1 MKKYILYIL
10 TGVAACGLCSCED
23 ALDRY
28 PKDRLTPDNFFHT
41 EEECQL
47 YTNDFYTMFPSA
59 GTIYGETADIIAK
72 TTLTSEVLG
81 NRTVPATA
89 GSWKWEKLR
98 DINFFLEYSSN
109 CKDRDVRLQ
118 YEGLARFFRAYFYFE
133 KVKYYGDVPWVD
145 RPLASNEE
153 ELYKGRDS
161 RDLVMSKVIEDLDFA
176 IEHLSPTKETY
187 RVSEWTALA
196 LKSRVCLFE
205 GTFRKYHGL
214 DDADYYLAECVSA
227 AGTFIEKS
235 GYTIYK
241 SGSTP
246 YLNLFSSI
254 NAISSEIILA
264 RAFNTAIGLKHDV
277 NGYLTG
283 TTMGRPGLLKNVA
296 NMYLMKDG
304 TPFTSQP
311 GWETMQ
317 LPDESKNRDGRFA
330 QTVRTPGYKRIDD
343 DKESA
348 PNLAATMTGY
358 QLVKFLLPA
367 KYDAYQASTSDM
379 PLFRTAEVYLN
390 YAEAKAELGT
400 LTQED
405 LDKTIKPLRERAGV
419 ANLSLEWAN
428 ANPDPYLASAETGY
442 ANVTG
447 ANKGV
452 ILEIRRERTVELLME
467 NFRYWDI
474 MRWKE
479 GKRFEKPF
487 EGLYFPGVG
496 SYDLNSDGT
505 DDVCIWSGT
514 KPDTKIPVVYELGV
528 DVKLSEG
535 DHGYIRIHDDPN
547 LVRTW
552 NEERDYLYPI
562 PTDDRVLTQG
572 AISQNPG
579 WDDGL
584 KF

>member
-1 MKKYILYIL
+1 MKKLIKYTLVGIAALGLY
-10 TGVAACGLCSCED
+10 GCED
-23 ALDRY
+23 QLDRS
-28 PKDRLTPDNFFHT
+28 PKDKLTPDKFFRN
-41 EEECQL
+41 EQECQL
-47 YTNDFYTMFPSA
+47 YTNDFYTIFP
-59 GTIYGETADIIAK
+59 TTVYGESADVIAK
-72 TTLTSEVLG
+72 NVLTSEVLG

-89 GSWKWEKLR
+89 STWKWEKLR

-296 NMYLMKDG
+296 SMYLMKDG

>member
-1 MKKYILYIL
+1 MKKYILYL
-10 TGVAACGLCSCED
+10 LAGVAACGLNSCED
-23 ALDRY
+23 ALDRF
-28 PKDRLTPDNFFHT
+28 PKDRLSPDEFFHT

-47 YTNDFYTMFPSA
+47 YTNDFYTIFPAA

-81 NRTVPATA
+81 NRTIPAKA
-89 GSWKWEKLR
+89 DSWKWEKLR
-98 DINFFLEYSSN
+98 DINFFLQYASN
-109 CKDRDVRLQ
+109 CTDEHVRLQ
-118 YEGLARFFRAYFYFE
+118 YEGVARFFRAYFYFE

-145 RPLASNEE
+145 RPIASDDQ

-161 RDLVMSKVIEDLDFA
+161 REMVMQKVIGDLDFA
-176 IEHLSPTKETY
+176 IANLPAEKSVY
-187 RVSEWTALA
+187 RVTRWTALA

-214 DDADYYLAECVSA
+214 EGCESYLSA
-227 AGTFIEKS
+227 CETASKRFMTES
-235 GYTIYK
+235 GYSVYT
-241 SGSTP
+241 SGTTP
-246 YLNLFSSI
+246 YLSLFSSLK
-254 NAISSEIILA
+254 AIDTEIVLA
-264 RAFNTAIGLKHDV
+264 RAYNTAIGLKHDV
-277 NGYLTG
+277 NGYLTSI
-283 TTMGRPGLLKNVA
+283 TMGRPGLLKNIA

-304 TPFTSQP
+304 TPFTAQP

-343 DKESA
+343 TALSA

-358 QLVKFLLPA
+358 QLVKYLQAA
-367 KYDAYQASTSDM
+367 KYDSYNASTSDM
-379 PLFRTAEVYLN
+379 PLFRAAEVMLN

-400 LTQED
+400 LTQADID
-405 LDKTIKPLRERAGV
+405 LAIKPLRDRAGV
-419 ANLSLEWAN
+419 VNLSLEAAN
-428 ANPDPYLASAETGY
+428 AAPDPYLASAETGY

-447 ANKGV
+447 DNKGV

-467 NFRYWDI
+467 NLRYWDI

-487 EGLYFPGVG
+487 TGLYFPGTG
-496 SYDLNSDGT
+496 SYDLNGDGV
-505 DDVCIWSGT
+505 DDICIWSGS
-514 KPDTKIPVVYELGV
+514 KPSTSAPVVYELG
-528 DVKLSEG
+528 KEIFLSG
-535 DHGYIRIHDDPN
+535 GGNGYVIVHTDYT
-547 LVRTW
+547 RTW
-552 NEERDYLYPI
+552 NEARDYLYPV

-579 WDDGL
+579 WNDGL
-584 KF
+584 NF

>member
-1 MKKYILYIL
+1 MKKLIKYTLVGIAALGLY
-10 TGVAACGLCSCED
+10 GCED
-23 ALDRY
+23 QLDRY
-28 PKDRLTPDNFFHT
+28 PKDKLTPDKFFRN
-41 EEECQL
+41 EQECQL
-47 YTNDFYTMFPSA
+47 YTNDFYTIFP
-59 GTIYGETADIIAK
+59 TTVYGESADVIAK
-72 TTLTSEVLG
+72 NVLTSEVLG

-89 GSWKWEKLR
+89 STWKWEKLR

-277 NGYLTG
+277 NSYLTG

-296 NMYLMKDG
+296 SMYLMKDG

>member
-1 MKKYILYIL
+1 MKKLIKYTLVGIAALGLY
-10 TGVAACGLCSCED
+10 GCED
-23 ALDRY
+23 QLDRY
-28 PKDRLTPDNFFHT
+28 PKDKLTPDKFFRN
-41 EEECQL
+41 EQECQL
-47 YTNDFYTMFPSA
+47 YTNDFYTIFP
-59 GTIYGETADIIAK
+59 TTVYGESADVIAK
-72 TTLTSEVLG
+72 NVLTSEVLG

-89 GSWKWEKLR
+89 STWKWEKLR

-304 TPFTSQP
+304 RPFTSQP

>member
-1 MKKYILYIL
+1 MKKLIISLIS
-10 TGVAACGLCSCED
+10 GAAALGLCGCED
-23 ALDRY
+23 QLDRY
-28 PKDRLTPDNFFHT
+28 PKDKLTPDKFFRN
-41 EEECQL
+41 EQECQL
-47 YTNDFYTMFPSA
+47 YTNDFYTIFP
-59 GTIYGETADIIAK
+59 TTVYGESADVIAK
-72 TTLTSEVLG
+72 NVLTSEVLG

-89 GSWKWEKLR
+89 STWKWEKLR

-176 IEHLSPTKETY
+176 IEHLSATKEVY
-187 RVSEWTALA
+187 RVTEWTALA

-214 DDADYYLAECVSA
+214 NDADYYLAECVSA

-235 GYTIYK
+235 GYSIYR
-241 SGSTP
+241 SGNTP
-246 YLNLFSSI
+246 YLSLFASI
-254 NAISSEIILA
+254 NAIGSEVILA

-283 TTMGRPGLLKNVA
+283 TTMGRPGMLKNIA

-405 LDKTIKPLRERAGV
+405 LDKTIKPLRERAGI
-419 ANLSLEWAN
+419 ADLSLEYAN
-428 ANPDPYLASAETGY
+428 ANPDPYLASAQTGY

-505 DDVCIWSGT
+505 DDVYIWSGT
-514 KPDTKIPVVYELGV
+514 KPDTNVPVVYELGV

-579 WDDGL
+579 WNDGL

>member
-1 MKKYILYIL
+1 MKKYILYL
-10 TGVAACGLCSCED
+10 LAGVAACGLNSCED
-23 ALDRY
+23 ALDRF
-28 PKDRLTPDNFFHT
+28 PKDRLSPDEFFHT

-47 YTNDFYTMFPSA
+47 YTNDFYTIFPAA

-81 NRTVPATA
+81 NRTIPAKA
-89 GSWKWEKLR
+89 DSWKWEKLR
-98 DINFFLEYSSN
+98 DINFFLQYSSN
-109 CKDRDVRLQ
+109 CTDEHVRLQ
-118 YEGLARFFRAYFYFE
+118 YEGVARFFRAYFYFE

-145 RPLASNEE
+145 RPIASDDQ

-161 RDLVMSKVIEDLDFA
+161 REMVMQKVIGDLDFA
-176 IEHLSPTKETY
+176 IANLPAEKSVY
-187 RVSEWTALA
+187 RVTRWTALA

-214 DDADYYLAECVSA
+214 EGYESYLSA
-227 AGTFIEKS
+227 CETASKRFMTES
-235 GYTIYK
+235 GYSVYT
-241 SGSTP
+241 SGTTP
-246 YLNLFSSI
+246 YLSLFSSLK
-254 NAISSEIILA
+254 AIDTEIVLA
-264 RAFNTAIGLKHDV
+264 RAYNTAIGLKHDV
-277 NGYLTG
+277 NGYLTSI
-283 TTMGRPGLLKNVA
+283 TMGRPGLLKNIA

-304 TPFTSQP
+304 TPFTAQP

-343 DKESA
+343 TALSA

-358 QLVKFLLPA
+358 QLVKYLQAA
-367 KYDAYQASTSDM
+367 KYDSYNASTSDM
-379 PLFRTAEVYLN
+379 PLFRAAEVLLN

-400 LTQED
+400 LTQADID
-405 LDKTIKPLRERAGV
+405 LAIKPLRDRAGV
-419 ANLSLEWAN
+419 VNLSLEAAN
-428 ANPDPYLASAETGY
+428 AAPDPYLASAETGY

-447 ANKGV
+447 DNKGV

-467 NFRYWDI
+467 NLRYWDI

-487 EGLYFPGVG
+487 TGLYFPGTG
-496 SYDLNSDGT
+496 SYDLNGDGV
-505 DDVCIWSGT
+505 DDICIWSGS
-514 KPDTKIPVVYELGV
+514 KPSTSAPVVYELG
-528 DVKLSEG
+528 KEIFLSGGES
-535 DHGYIRIHDDPN
+535 GYVIVHTDYT
-547 LVRTW
+547 RTW
-552 NEERDYLYPI
+552 NEARDYLYPV

-579 WDDGL
+579 WNDGL
-584 KF
+584 NF

>member
-1 MKKYILYIL
+1 MKKLIKYTLVGIAALGLY
-10 TGVAACGLCSCED
+10 GCED
-23 ALDRY
+23 QLDRY
-28 PKDRLTPDNFFHT
+28 PKDKLTPDKFFRN
-41 EEECQL
+41 EQECQL
-47 YTNDFYTMFPSA
+47 YTNDFYTIFP
-59 GTIYGETADIIAK
+59 TTVYGESADVIAK
-72 TTLTSEVLG
+72 NVLTSEVLG

-89 GSWKWEKLR
+89 STWKWEKLR

-283 TTMGRPGLLKNVA
+283 TTLGRPGLLKNVA

-496 SYDLNSDGT
+496 SYVLNSDGT